1 MVKAISVLIKL
12 IVVTGLLLVLA
23 CSGDNPLGPSVPL
36 PEALGWVEQES
47 PVENH
52 LLAVNFVDSRR
63 GWIAGDRG
71 MILHTIDGGNN
82 WRIQNSGTTNILRD
96 IEFVSLRTGWAVGD
110 NGTILY
116 TENGGRS
123 WKQKETDVTARLEEV
138 VFIDDN
144 TGWISGRN
152 PYTILKTTDGG
163 QNWTNISSGDWR
175 SVRKLRFIDKE
186 NGLAIGDAAE
196 MFSTT
201 EGIVSTTDG
210 GATWT
215 VNQEI
220 FTFFISDII
229 FKDPDTGLFISA
241 SYGVTNYEDGSYDVG
256 WHDLVYKTTDGGK
269 SWAQIYRNLGN
280 YMMFGNIFI
289 LENNNLLVV
298 GIWAIVSSND
308 GGNTWTTQF
317 QEYDKEFYS
326 STFIDSKVGWAV
338 GRDGLIL
345 HTTNGGVTPPTVSN

>member
-1 MVKAISVLIKL
+1 MLNTFSISIRILIT
-12 IVVTGLLLVLA
+12 IGLLLCLA
-23 CSGDNPLGPSVPL
+23 CSGDNPLGPAGPL
-36 PEALGWVEQES
+36 PEAIGWVEQQS

-52 LLAVNFVDSRR
+52 LTSVDFVNRRR
-63 GWIAGDRG
+63 GWIVGDKG
-71 MILHTIDGGNN
+71 TILHTNDGGNN
-82 WRIQNSGTTNILRD
+82 WRIQNSGTTDRLRD
-96 IEFVSLRTGWAVGD
+96 IEFVSLKTGWAVGD

-116 TENGGRS
+116 TEDGGIN

-138 VFIDDN
+138 TFIDDN

-196 MFSTT
+196 AFSTT

-220 FTFFISDII
+220 YTFFISDII
-229 FKDPDTGLFISA
+229 FKDPDTGFFISA
-241 SYGVTNYEDGSYDVG
+241 SYGATHYEDGSYDVG
-256 WHDLVYKTTDGGK
+256 WHDLVHRTTDGGK
-269 SWAQIYRNLGN
+269 SWTLLYKNLGN

-289 LENNNLLVV
+289 LDSSNLLVV
-298 GIWAIVSSND
+298 GIWAIVCSSD
-308 GGNTWTTQF
+308 GGHTWSTQLP
-317 QEYDKEFYS
+317 YHGMTFYS
-326 STFIDSKVGWAV
+326 STFVDSKTGWAV
-338 GRDGLIL
+338 GENGLIL
-345 HTTNGGVTPPTVSN
+345 HTTNGGVTP